1 MISHRLLAK
10 HSPFSASRSLRQAVV
25 GSAPNNESFAPCHQE
40 LATKIE
46 TLRTSTFPKSR
57 LACRAEIP
65 PGFARHDF
73 CTLLLPDSCSAA
85 RKPGKGLVSG
95 CCSQPQNN
103 WPQLSGPLHR
113 ALARRQQV
121 VVPVSTGV
129 VSQVWGPAFRRQRE
143 PGGRPASLSCLLLV
157 PSAAATEIA
166 TFLFPLT
173 SISVWCSLVT

>member
-1 MISHRLLAK
+1 VQPLIPRSTAPHSRKPVFLRSPGGCRLIPFASERPASLHRLLIGTVGWRLHHPPAQTPANGVGLISHRLLAK

-46 TLRTSTFPKSR
+46 ALRTSTFPKSR

-73 CTLLLPDSCSAA
+73 CTLLLPDSCSTA
-85 RKPGKGLVSG
+85 RKPGKGPVSG

-103 WPQLSGPLHR
+103 WPESPGPLHR
-113 ALARRQQV
+113 ALVWRQ
-121 VVPVSTGV
+121 
-129 VSQVWGPAFRRQRE
+129 
-143 PGGRPASLSCLLLV
+143 
-157 PSAAATEIA
+157 
-166 TFLFPLT
+166 
-173 SISVWCSLVT
+173 